1 MATRAKTRQKP
12 IAPTK
17 KASARE
23 KKAVSVSADDVTRRL
38 ASTLTISNAEGV
50 GTEYSGAPESIQDR
64 RISIMRAV
72 NNASQGLTAVMKSG
86 WKAPSVEPS
95 GKKSTTA
102 LHEAFG
108 LATSARSALGDLRVI
123 SPGDVD
129 VERAANSVAGKLLSL
144 DMVSCRFIFFRAL
157 WLSLEVFSCTGRA
170 F

>member
-1 MATRAKTRQKP
+1 MATRAKTRPKP

-23 KKAVSVSADDVTRRL
+23 KAVVSADDVARRL
-38 ASTLTISNAEGV
+38 ASTLTISNAKGV
-50 GTEYSGAPESIQDR
+50 GTEYSRAPESIQDK

-72 NNASQGLTAVMKSG
+72 NSASQGLTAVMKSG
-86 WKAPSVEPS
+86 WKAPTVELS
-95 GKKSTTA
+95 GKKPTTA

-108 LATSARSALGDLRVI
+108 LTTSARSALGDLRVI

-129 VERAANSVAGKLLSL
+129 VERAAISVAGKLLSL

-157 WLSLEVFSCTGRA
+157 GLSLEVFSCTGRA
-170 F
+170 L

>member
-12 IAPTK
+12 IAPK
-17 KASARE
+17 KKTSAKE
-23 KKAVSVSADDVTRRL
+23 KATSVSADDVTRRL
-38 ASTLTISNAEGV
+38 ASITISNAKGV
-50 GTEYSGAPESIQDR
+50 GAEYSGASESIQDR

-72 NNASQGLTAVMKSG
+72 NSASQGLTVVMKSG

-95 GKKSTTA
+95 RKKSTTA

-129 VERAANSVAGKLLSL
+129 VERAAISVVGKLLSL
-144 DMVSCRFIFFRAL
+144 DMVSCLLIFFRVVG
-157 WLSLEVFSCTGRA
+157 LSLGVFSCTGRA
-170 F
+170 L